1 MRYRK
6 GRRGLYYEDGKLCNN
21 SYNEHRLN
29 PFELYAFTLG
39 HQGSYFLG
47 ELWVLCVDLFYA
59 ICSIVTLPILG
70 FLVWFHK
77 YFERRHMSKEEVR
90 RLKVRYPKEY
100 YEELEY

>member
-6 GRRGLYYEDGKLCNN
+6 GRRGLYYENGKLCNN

-29 PFELYAFTLG
+29 PFELYGFTLG
-39 HQGSYFLG
+39 HQGKYFLM
-47 ELWVLCVDLFYA
+47 ELWEVCQDVFCA
-59 ICSIVTLPILG
+59 ICTIITIPILG

-77 YFERRHMSKEEVR
+77 YSERKRMSKDELR
-90 RLKVRYPKEY
+90 KLKVRYPSDY

>member
-29 PFELYAFTLG
+29 PFELYAFTLSHHG
-39 HQGSYFLG
+39 PYFLG
-47 ELWVLCVDLFYA
+47 ELWELCVDLFYA

-77 YFERRHMSKEEVR
+77 YFERRRMSKEEVR
-90 RLKVRYPKEY
+90 RLKVKYPKDY

>member
-29 PFELYAFTLG
+29 PLELYAFVLG
-39 HQGSYFLG
+39 HQGKYFLG
-47 ELWVLCVDLFYA
+47 ELLVLCQDIFYA
-59 ICSIVTLPILG
+59 FYSIVTLPILG

-77 YFERRHMSKEEVR
+77 YFERRSMSKEEVR
-90 RLKVRYPKEY
+90 RLKVKYPKDY